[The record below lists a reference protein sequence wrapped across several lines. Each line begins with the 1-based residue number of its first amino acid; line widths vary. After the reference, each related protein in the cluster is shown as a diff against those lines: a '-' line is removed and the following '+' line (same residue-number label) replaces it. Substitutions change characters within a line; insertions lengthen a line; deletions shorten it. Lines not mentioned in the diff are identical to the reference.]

1 MLAPIP
7 DARTSITSWQQAR
20 QQLTATSTDL
30 RHAESDLRRAEAL
43 YRQAL
48 SALLPDVSLSAS
60 AAFDIDNPD
69 TAPGVPPTVDGRA
82 TTAPVGIASLSLSQS
97 LIDVASWRGRAA
109 AATARRSSEWV
120 LFDVRRRINQRLA
133 ATLVAVV
140 TAERVAELNRLGL
153 SQSLERAAL
162 SQRTF
167 ELGRATE
174 LDVVRARQDV
184 AVARSALI
192 AGDEQLRGAR
202 EALGVALG
210 IDDQVGVGKGFR
222 LDGILDELR
231 SQCRGLGTSEL
242 RADEEAATTAVRGAQ
257 QRTAA
262 ARATR
267 LPTLDLTSNL
277 FAVTTDPDVARVA
290 SWSISAVLSVPLWD
304 GGLRSAQVVE
314 SVALEADAQASAE
327 EVKRSARFERSRS
340 RRAVSVAESLVSVAA
355 EARALAERLD
365 AMTRRS
371 FEIGRATSLELVQS
385 AVALRQAE
393 LALALRQ
400 FEWIQARLDAL
411 LTEAR
416 CDS

>member
-7 DARTSITSWQQAR
+7 DARLSIASWQQAR
-20 QQLTATSTDL
+20 QQLTTTSTDL
-30 RHAESDLRRAEAL
+30 RHAEADLLRAEAL
-43 YRQAL
+43 YRQSL
-48 SALLPDVSLSAS
+48 SALLPDLRLSAS
-60 AAFDIDNPD
+60 AAFDLDNPD
-69 TAPGVPPTVDGRA
+69 TAPGVPAVVDGRR
-82 TTAPVGIASLSLSQS
+82 TTAPVGTASLSLSQS
-97 LIDVASWRGRAA
+97 LIDVASWRGRDA
-109 AATARRSSEWV
+109 AATSRRASEWS
-120 LFDVRRRINQRLA
+120 LFDVRRRISQRLA

-153 SQSLERAAL
+153 LQSLERANL

-210 IDDQVGVGKGFR
+210 SGDQVGVRKDFR
-222 LDGILDELR
+222 LDGILEEL
-231 SQCRGLGTSEL
+231 SGHCRGLGTSEL
-242 RADEEAATTAVRGAQ
+242 RADEEAATTAVKSAQ

-290 SWSISAVLSVPLWD
+290 SWSIAAVLSLPLWD
-304 GGLRSAQVVE
+304 GGLRAAQIKE
-314 SVALEADAQASAE
+314 RAALEADTQASAE
-327 EVKRSARFERSRS
+327 EVRRSARFEISRS
-340 RRAVSVAESLVSVAA
+340 RRAVSVAQSLVSVAT
-355 EARALAERLD
+355 EGRTLAERLD
-365 AMTRRS
+365 TMTRRS

-400 FEWIQARLDAL
+400 FEWMQARLDAL

>member
-7 DARTSITSWQQAR
+7 DARTSIATWQQAR
-20 QQLTATSTDL
+20 QQLTSMSTDL
-30 RHAESDLRRAEAL
+30 RHAEADLVRAEAL
-43 YRQAL
+43 YRQSL
-48 SALLPDVSLSAS
+48 SLLLPDVRLTAGL
-60 AAFDIDNPD
+60 AFDLDNPD
-69 TAPGVPPTVDGRA
+69 TAPGVPAAVDGRS
-82 TTAPVGIASLSLSQS
+82 TTAPVGTAQLTLSQS
-97 LIDVASWRGRAA
+97 LIDVGSWRGRDA
-109 AATARRSSEWV
+109 AATARRSSEWS
-120 LFDVRRRINQRLA
+120 LFDVRRRISQRLA

-153 SQSLERAAL
+153 SQALERAGL

-210 IDDQVGVGKGFR
+210 VEDQVGVRKDFR
-222 LDGILDELR
+222 LDGLLDELR
-231 SQCRGLGTSEL
+231 GQCRGLGASEL
-242 RADEEAATTAVRGAQ
+242 RADEEAATTAILSAK

-304 GGLRSAQVVE
+304 GGLRAAQIKE
-314 SVALEADAQASAE
+314 RVAAETDAVASAE
-327 EVKRSARFERSRS
+327 EVTRTARFEKSRS
-340 RRAVSVAESLVSVAA
+340 RRAVSVAESLVTVAT
-355 EARALAERLD
+355 EARTLAERLD
-365 AMTRRS
+365 TMTRRS

-400 FEWIQARLDAL
+400 FEWMQARLDAL